1 MTTES
6 FDAQFL
12 REVPFACTVHRHGS
26 MSEIELGGELDLAA
40 KPTLDEAITTALEPG
55 PVETVVIDFSQV
67 TFADST
73 TVTWLL
79 HADGS
84 IKASGGRLI
93 TVAGPGRVRDL
104 LQMTGVDKH
113 LTVVA
118 DARMR

>member
-1 MTTES
+1 
-6 FDAQFL
+6 
-12 REVPFACTVHRHGS
+12 VHRHGS
-26 MSEIELGGELDLAA
+26 TSEIELGGELDLAA
-40 KPTLDEAITTALEPG
+40 KPTLDEALTTALEPG
-55 PVETVVIDFSQV
+55 PVATVFVDFSQV

-79 HADGS
+79 QADGS
-84 IKASGGRLI
+84 VQARGGRLI